1 MSRTIV
7 EYPKPLSSMS
17 HLRNGFIE
25 EDSDDELFDCCNYLR
40 TRLDL
45 IKIHFN
51 RIMKSLVLFKRNE
64 FIKLELRVF
73 SFLLYI
79 LTNILN
85 TCLKNY

>member
-45 IKIHFN
+45 
-51 RIMKSLVLFKRNE
+51 VLFKRNE